1 MLYTEEQLKK
11 YSIYQLRF
19 LARHIGV
26 RSPTTKKREE
36 LIEKILAIQNGEEQP
51 YYAPNNK
58 GRPAKGCFMPLENS
72 ESAIVYGVEGDM
84 DGDVVFKKRIAEY
97 EGDKVAR
104 VSGFVLE
111 SNYQYFL
118 ISFDNPMTV
127 ERVAFLSKEFADING
142 IREGDK
148 LVCEAKYDSDLEM
161 LVAQKVITMDDCEF
175 EVAKRPFFEEKATQF
190 IKRGVDFEGEFPVV
204 EEIEKIAPLCY
215 GDRGLIVGNKRSR
228 LYSIVLPVVT
238 SVSSPAKIVLLA
250 LNETPERI
258 DEMKKAGTDK
268 FQLFYSTFSDAPS
281 RQFYVLKMAINY
293 VKRLAE
299 RGEDVILLITDLAD
313 VYQGNLGNEAIYS
326 IKSFFAMARNFADC
340 GSCTVIGG
348 CSPEFFAEHNDFDN
362 FMDFLWVEEHTQ
374 LSKEKTVRHDK

>member
-19 LARHIGV
+19 LARHVGV

-36 LIEKILAIQNGEEQP
+36 LIEKVLAIQNGEEQP

-97 EGDKVAR
+97 DAGNVAR

-127 ERVAFLSKEFADING
+127 ERVAFLSKDFADLNG

-148 LVCEAKYDSDLEM
+148 LVCEAKYDTDLEM
-161 LVAQKVITMDDCEF
+161 LVVQKVIMMNNREF
-175 EVAKRPFFEEKATQF
+175 DGKERPLFEEIAPVFTKGK
-190 IKRGVDFEGEFPVV
+190 IDFESEYPVV
-204 EEIEKIAPLCY
+204 NEIKGIAPLCY

-228 LYSIVLPVVT
+228 LYSVVLPVVA
-238 SVSSPAKIVLLA
+238 SVCSAAKVVLLA

-258 DEMKKAGTDK
+258 DEIKKLSEDN
-268 FQLFYSTFSDAPS
+268 FQLFYSAFSDGPS

-299 RGEDVILLITDLAD
+299 SGENVILFITDLAD
-313 VYQGNLGNEAIYS
+313 VYQGNLDTEAIYS
-326 IKSFFAMARNFADC
+326 IKSFFAMARNFAES
-340 GSCTVIGG
+340 GSCSVVGG
-348 CSPEFFAEHNDFDN
+348 CSPEFFAEHSDFDN
-362 FMDFLWVEEHTQ
+362 FMDFLWVEEHDQ